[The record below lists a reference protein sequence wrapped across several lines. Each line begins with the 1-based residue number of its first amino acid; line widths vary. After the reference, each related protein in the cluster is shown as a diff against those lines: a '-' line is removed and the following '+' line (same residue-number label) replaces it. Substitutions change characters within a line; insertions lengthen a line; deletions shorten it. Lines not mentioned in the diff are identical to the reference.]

1 MLRSCVAV
9 PDALHPSS
17 HRTGLA
23 QRISGF
29 RKKREEDLRK
39 KKWSNQYENPAH
51 QSGYAAIWVAL
62 FKDMFVLLL
71 QGERKFVSVIL
82 GTDCNLLGTGMDTQD
97 TSPSVLL
104 FFDKQRF
111 KFNAGEVRNSITYIY
126 IWDCNGSAQG
136 ISDILTH

>member
-51 QSGYAAIWVAL
+51 QSVARDWNGYAGYISFSVAIL
-62 FKDMFVLLL
+62 
-71 QGERKFVSVIL
+71 
-82 GTDCNLLGTGMDTQD
+82 
-97 TSPSVLL
+97 
-104 FFDKQRF
+104 
-111 KFNAGEVRNSITYIY
+111 
-126 IWDCNGSAQG
+126 
-136 ISDILTH
+136 

>member
-51 QSGYAAIWVAL
+51 QSGFRIAL
-62 FKDMFVLLL
+62 FGKQDM
-71 QGERKFVSVIL
+71 
-82 GTDCNLLGTGMDTQD
+82 
-97 TSPSVLL
+97 LL
-104 FFDKQRF
+104 F
-111 KFNAGEVRNSITYIY
+111 G
-126 IWDCNGSAQG
+126 
-136 ISDILTH
+136 